1 MAIGAIRSLGNL
13 ATRFAGEAGKKV
25 IPALRNTMKVSPD
38 SGLAE
43 DLIKNFGLDAA
54 FGIIQGVTT
63 PGDLRE
69 KLIAGTTTAVGGGIG
84 GLGLSAALPVKLR
97 NNQAFRQPVE
107 LIGGVAGDFAGQA
120 IGDQAQRLTS
130 ADGKTAYE
138 RLAEEERRQIEQR
151 TLAAIG
157 LGGYNL
163 NDLIGM
169 V

>member
-1 MAIGAIRSLGNL
+1 MAIGAIRSLGKL
-13 ATRFAGEAGKKV
+13 GTRFAGEAGKKI

-38 SGLAE
+38 SGLVQ
-43 DLIKNFGLDAA
+43 DLVANFGIDAA
-54 FGIIQGVTT
+54 FGVLQGVTT

-84 GLGLSAALPVKLR
+84 GLGLSATLPLKYR

-107 LIGGVAGDFAGQA
+107 LIGGLAGDFAGQA
-120 IGDQAQRLTS
+120 VGDQAQRLTS

-138 RLAEEERRQIEQR
+138 RLAEEDRRRIEQQ
-151 TLAAIG
+151 TLATVG